1 MLNKVL
7 KSDGCVGKSGHIIKA
22 VVDSNFVKGK
32 HGFEMSKQIF
42 ITLDSAISGCHTAK
56 CPENSFCF
64 P

>member
-1 MLNKVL
+1 MCREIW
-7 KSDGCVGKSGHIIKA
+7 SYIKA
-22 VVDSNFVKGK
+22 VVDSNFIKGK